1 MMQPE
6 IRHILYYHSTN
17 YYLTHTGQNE
27 TEICIMHEASER
39 ERDEINWIFCELGST

>member
-17 YYLTHTGQNE
+17 YLTHTGQNE
-27 TEICIMHEASER
+27 TETLGMRLEK
-39 ERDEINWIFCELGST
+39 ERDEVYRTFCELGST

>member
-27 TEICIMHEASER
+27 TET
-39 ERDEINWIFCELGST
+39 LGMRLEG

>member
-17 YYLTHTGQNE
+17 YLTHTGQNE
-27 TEICIMHEASER
+27 NEILGMRIDR
-39 ERDEINWIFCELGST
+39 ERDESDRTFCELGST